1 MLWFG
6 DVKLLF
12 RGERRRDRL
21 ADVRPDVG
29 NSSMSIFE
37 GVTCAT
43 LKLSS
48 VVGRVVFGTPLEL
61 IYSVLPAIAKFSDV
75 LPAISTFSDVT
86 VRKILGGDSMS
97 LSPSDLTLVDLPIS
111 DFVVDTGAA
120 DLTNLSNAEV
130 TSSTSSTDRDS
141 SSNKKRLNI
150 SSSSSLSLFSS
161 GSDWARRGERLF
173 ATSLGDVP
181 SILRD
186 LPNIYDSIFNDF
198 RIALAALCS

>member
-1 MLWFG
+1 MLSAPSTESMLWFG

-12 RGERRRDRL
+12 RGERIRDRL

-29 NSSMSIFE
+29 DSSLSIFE

-43 LKLSS
+43 LELKG

-61 IYSVLPAIAKFSDV
+61 IYSVLPAI
-75 LPAISTFSDVT
+75 STFST
-86 VRKILGGDSMS
+86 
-97 LSPSDLTLVDLPIS
+97 SDFTLVDRPIS
-111 DFVVDTGAA
+111 DFVADTGAA
-120 DLTNLSNAEV
+120 DETNLSNVEV
-130 TSSTSSTDRDS
+130 ISSTSRTDRDS
-141 SSNKKRLNI
+141 SSNRKRLNV

-161 GSDWARRGERLF
+161 GSDWARRGERLL

-181 SILRD
+181 SILHD